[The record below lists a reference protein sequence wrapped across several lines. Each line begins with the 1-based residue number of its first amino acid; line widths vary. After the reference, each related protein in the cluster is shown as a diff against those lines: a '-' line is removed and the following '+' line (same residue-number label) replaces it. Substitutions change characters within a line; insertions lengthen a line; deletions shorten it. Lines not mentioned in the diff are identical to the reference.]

1 MAEREVNLQYAYNSL
16 MGRYTEAVKE
26 NSYKD
31 AVIATMEDEIDQLK
45 ADKGDKEDNEEDA
58 E

>member
-1 MAEREVNLQYAYNSL
+1 MSDEHEVNLQYAYNSL
-16 MGRYTEAVKE
+16 MNRYMEVVKE

-31 AVIATMEDEIDQLK
+31 SIIAVLQEELDELKVDTEDT
-45 ADKGDKEDNEEDA
+45 DA

>member
-1 MAEREVNLQYAYNSL
+1 MEEHEVNLQYAYNSL
-16 MGRYTEAVKE
+16 LQNYADLVKE

-31 AVIATMEDEIDQLK
+31 AIIATQQEELQELRGK
-45 ADKGDKEDNEEDA
+45 DNTEENA

>member
-1 MAEREVNLQYAYNSL
+1 MSKQNHEVNLQYAYNSL
-16 MGRYTEAVKE
+16 MNRYTEAVKE

-31 AVIATMEDEIDQLK
+31 SIIATQQEELDELKAEKEDE
-45 ADKGDKEDNEEDA
+45 ADA